1 MWQSHTH
8 TENKILSSNFQWKFI
23 SMSALRLRLT
33 DTSLH
38 FSFRYGTRFS
48 FRSVPFRSVL
58 FPSRSGCFLSK
69 RRHPKRFPFAARRK
83 NQRGKRF
90 CCRSV
95 YIYYMVNIYLFW
107 QTVGAVR
114 MGGARRVLSTSSI
127 TTRALKIKFSQ
138 QSPPATAAATAST
151 SFTIWEMSRRK
162 HCEDAAAGGE
172 TKGGEG
178 EGMGYDRDR
187 QIGVVPTADY
197 REINVNKWTTHV
209 GAQKQQRGDGRA
221 RQKKKQKQKRKQM
234 MMTMVMAMRLTT
246 AMRGR

>member
-8 TENKILSSNFQWKFI
+8 THRKQNPVERFSMKIHQHVSA
-23 SMSALRLRLT
+23 MSET
-33 DTSLH
+33 DWH
-38 FSFRYGTRFS
+38 FSTLFVSFRYGTRFC

-138 QSPPATAAATAST
+138 QSPPATAAST

-162 HCEDAAAGGE
+162 HCEDAAGEE

-178 EGMGYDRDR
+178 EGMGYVGDR

-221 RQKKKQKQKRKQM
+221 RQKKRKQM
-234 MMTMVMAMRLTT
+234 MMTMTMRLTT

>member
-1 MWQSHTH
+1 
-8 TENKILSSNFQWKFI
+8 
-23 SMSALRLRLT
+23 
-33 DTSLH
+33 
-38 FSFRYGTRFS
+38 
-48 FRSVPFRSVL
+48 
-58 FPSRSGCFLSK
+58 
-69 RRHPKRFPFAARRK
+69 
-83 NQRGKRF
+83 
-90 CCRSV
+90 
-95 YIYYMVNIYLFW
+95 
-107 QTVGAVR
+107 
-114 MGGARRVLSTSSI
+114 MGGARRVLTTSSI

-221 RQKKKQKQKRKQM
+221 RQKKQKKRKQM
-234 MMTMVMAMRLTT
+234 MMTMAMRLTT

>member
-1 MWQSHTH
+1 
-8 TENKILSSNFQWKFI
+8 
-23 SMSALRLRLT
+23 
-33 DTSLH
+33 
-38 FSFRYGTRFS
+38 
-48 FRSVPFRSVL
+48 
-58 FPSRSGCFLSK
+58 
-69 RRHPKRFPFAARRK
+69 
-83 NQRGKRF
+83 
-90 CCRSV
+90 
-95 YIYYMVNIYLFW
+95 
-107 QTVGAVR
+107 

-138 QSPPATAAATAST
+138 QSPPATAAST

-162 HCEDAAAGGE
+162 HCEDAAAAGEE

-178 EGMGYDRDR
+178 EGMGYDGDR

-221 RQKKKQKQKRKQM
+221 RQKKKKRKQM
-234 MMTMVMAMRLTT
+234 MMTMAMRLTT